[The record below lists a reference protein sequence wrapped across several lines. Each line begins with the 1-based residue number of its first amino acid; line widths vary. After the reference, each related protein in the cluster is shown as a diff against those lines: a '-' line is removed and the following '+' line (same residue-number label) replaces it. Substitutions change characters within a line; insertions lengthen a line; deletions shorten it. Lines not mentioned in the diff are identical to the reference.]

1 MPDKPISE
9 EFGKP
14 MAEGTKTSD
23 EIFDARY
30 GRYKETGV
38 WGKDGQKGPQTKHDP
53 MPFTLK

>member
-14 MAEGTKTSD
+14 MSEGTKTSD

-30 GRYKETGV
+30 GRYKESWGPSGV
-38 WGKDGQKGPQTKHDP
+38 KDAPVKNSPTPIAWK
-53 MPFTLK
+53 